1 MVECIVRDC
10 FIFIFIVKSGINLIY
25 IYICKCLE
33 DLWIKLSY
41 DCVIGRL
48 LILFI
53 NFILGFCFWF
63 IKIEIRYGIFLK
75 NRFCVGNICIDKIF
89 KIIVI

>member
-33 DLWIKLSY
+33 DL
-41 DCVIGRL
+41 
-48 LILFI
+48 
-53 NFILGFCFWF
+53 
-63 IKIEIRYGIFLK
+63 
-75 NRFCVGNICIDKIF
+75 
-89 KIIVI
+89 